1 MHILEMKLHC
11 SSFFPQTNVLIICK
25 DFLALD
31 TPRATLKLWYITSHL
46 WNRIRKQSV
55 ELLVGAVAN
64 PTPTR
69 RVKVLPDASQANS
82 HPLAEQGVGVW
93 QLLQAVR
100 YQIALQTGLLEG
112 RGAMQNEWWVYEMQR
127 CEAFGYKG
135 GAPADEY
142 IWWIWERLT
151 EPWELKQHHW
161 ITLIWIRRETLDCGS

>member
-127 CEAFGYKG
+127 CEGYKRG
-135 GAPADEY
+135 RTCRWVY
-142 IWWIWERLT
+142 LMN
-151 EPWELKQHHW
+151 L
-161 ITLIWIRRETLDCGS
+161 RETDRTVGAETTSLNYSHLDPSWDAGLW